1 MRSERTH
8 VLLDLDGTLSD
19 SEPGILRSLQW
30 AFEKE
35 GFPIPTEEQVRSVIG
50 PPFEIGLP
58 QIGIPDD
65 DLERVIDRYRERY
78 ATIGAFENTLYPG
91 IVEMLD
97 ALSGDGLSLSV
108 ATAKPEVTAHPILDY
123 FDISDRFAVRAGATL
138 TPDRRAKA
146 EVIEFALGELGISGD
161 PDLGDH
167 VIMVGDRDHDVL
179 GAKRHGIPCIG
190 VTWGYGDPPEL
201 LGSGAVALADSP
213 AEVVDLV
220 HESYRLNHW

>member
-1 MRSERTH
+1 MDTAAVRLGTVEEADFGACTEC
-8 VLLDLDGTLSD
+8 LLDGFYKDMLTLASD
-19 SEPGILRSLQW
+19 EFSAE
-30 AFEKE
+30 
-35 GFPIPTEEQVRSVIG
+35 
-50 PPFEIGLP
+50 
-58 QIGIPDD
+58 
-65 DLERVIDRYRERY
+65 
-78 ATIGAFENTLYPG
+78 
-91 IVEMLD
+91 EMLD
-97 ALSGDGLSLSV
+97 ALSSDGLSLSV

-123 FDISDRFAVRAGATL
+123 FNISHRFAVRAGATL

-161 PDLGDH
+161 PDLGNH

>member
-1 MRSERTH
+1 MSREPHDQEIPAPDGEDAGHDQADGDQDRAAASGLLGAASIELGHAQRVAAMTLLTTLLFELVEVSVDH
-8 VLLDLDGTLSD
+8 RLAIDPDVL
-19 SEPGILRSLQW
+19 
-30 AFEKE
+30 A
-35 GFPIPTEEQVRSVIG
+35 
-50 PPFEIGLP
+50 
-58 QIGIPDD
+58 
-65 DLERVIDRYRERY
+65 
-78 ATIGAFENTLYPG
+78 
-91 IVEMLD
+91 
-97 ALSGDGLSLSV
+97 
-108 ATAKPEVTAHPILDY
+108 
-123 FDISDRFAVRAGATL
+123 
-138 TPDRRAKA
+138 
-146 EVIEFALGELGISGD
+146 ALGELGISGD